1 MPIVQVGLLQ
11 TQCNGANTLAMDWH
25 SGSDT
30 IVIIPCFN
38 EAARLDLRSFA
49 EYLAASPNI
58 SFQFV
63 DDGSTDATGTMLDK
77 FAARHLG
84 RAGVLHL
91 PRNCGKGEAVR
102 QGMLSA
108 IQRRPEFVGYW
119 DADLATPLDAIG
131 QFRDLLRDR
140 ADLVLVMGSR
150 VALLGRHINRKLVRH
165 LLGRGFATAAS
176 LTLGLVVYDTQ
187 CGAKLF
193 RTTPEAAGVFDK
205 PFRSR
210 WVFDVEIL
218 ARILAADPDNAEE
231 SIYEFPLDRWTDVQG
246 SQLKPSDFV
255 RAATDLA
262 SIYWRAVRGRSKS
275 PTSRPIALRPDRR
288 EAA

>member
-1 MPIVQVGLLQ
+1 MDRQLD
-11 TQCNGANTLAMDWH
+11 CN
-25 SGSDT
+25 T
-30 IVIIPCFN
+30 IVVIPCFN
-38 EAARLDLRSFA
+38 EAGRLDLHA
-49 EYLAASPNI
+49 YAKYLAASSDV

-63 DDGSTDATGTMLDK
+63 DDGSTDATGSMLDG
-77 FAARHLG
+77 FAAHNIDRVS
-84 RAGVLHL
+84 VLHL
-91 PRNCGKGEAVR
+91 TRNCGKGEAVR
-102 QGMLSA
+102 QGVLSA
-108 IQRRPEFVGYW
+108 MRRRPDFVGYW

-131 QFRDLLRDR
+131 RFHDLLRER

-165 LLGRGFATAAS
+165 LLGRAFATAAS

-193 RTTPEAAGVFDK
+193 RATPAAAGVFEK

-218 ARILAADPDNAEE
+218 ARMLRAGQDDVHE
-231 SIYEFPLDRWTDVQG
+231 SIYEFPLDRWTDVHG

-262 SIYWRAVRGRSKS
+262 RIYWRDVRGRSKS
-275 PTSRPIALRPDRR
+275 PSPRPIALRPDRR

>member
-1 MPIVQVGLLQ
+1 MDRHSD
-11 TQCNGANTLAMDWH
+11 CN
-25 SGSDT
+25 T
-30 IVIIPCFN
+30 IVVIPCFN
-38 EAARLDLRSFA
+38 EAARLDLHAFA
-49 EYLAASPNI
+49 KYLAASTDI
-58 SFQFV
+58 SLQFV
-63 DDGSTDATGTMLDK
+63 DDGSTDPTGTMLDE
-77 FAARHLG
+77 FAARHAG
-84 RAGVLHL
+84 RVSVLHL
-91 PRNCGKGEAVR
+91 ACNSGKGEAVR
-102 QGMLSA
+102 QGVLNAM
-108 IQRRPEFVGYW
+108 RCRPEFVAYW

-165 LLGRGFATAAS
+165 LLGRAFATAAS

-193 RTTPEAAGVFDK
+193 RATPEAIKLFEQ

-218 ARILAADPDNAEE
+218 ARILAAGKYGVYEA
-231 SIYEFPLDRWTDVQG
+231 IYEFPLDRWTDVQG
-246 SQLKPSDFV
+246 SQLKPTDFI

-262 SIYWRAVRGRSKS
+262 RIYWRDVRGRSKS
-275 PTSRPIALRPDRR
+275 PTPRPIALRPDRR